1 MILVTCNSME
11 LIVFLISMFIS
22 LKSRDSKEREGGK
35 REVKEKG
42 ERDIERDVSSVSSL
56 AE

>member
-1 MILVTCNSME
+1 MILVTCNSMG